1 MPGQSSSSSGS
12 SGRSPKNNEVV
23 DAATASPVKRTRNR
37 KATAPAPAP
46 APEIK
51 QEIIEETET
60 EVVVAAV
67 AAVAAPKK
75 TRGKAKKPAVVA
87 MVTPDGIIG
96 SLITE
101 MRPLIAHIP
110 ISCLK
115 AASADE
121 SAAAASTAAPK
132 YDPTLPAP
140 YDIKDSMSFLNEDR
154 GESAA
159 AVLPETKSV
168 SDVRHFEAP
177 YKCTLPAHYSERLMV
192 QFQDSNRAQK
202 LPDRTDCYCFWC
214 CHPFDSV
221 PCVIPADIKEAVYQ
235 VYGNF
240 CSPECAVAYLFYERL
255 DSNIQW
261 ERYAMLNS
269 LYSAD
274 CEIKGGSSTG
284 IRSAPKREVL
294 RIFGGSMDIREF
306 RAIIHE
312 KKLRIDV
319 LSPPMV
325 SIIQTMDTK
334 PIDFYDQSLRNVF
347 VPTEARRLNAPGAQG
362 LRLRRSKPIAGKE
375 STLEFVMNIQTN

>member
-1 MPGQSSSSSGS
+1 MSTV
-12 SGRSPKNNEVV
+12 EVKKRKSKKAL
-23 DAATASPVKRTRNR
+23 AAEEVLITQ
-37 KATAPAPAP
+37 
-46 APEIK
+46 EIK
-51 QEIIEETET
+51 DEPIA
-60 EVVVAAV
+60 EVPV
-67 AAVAAPKK
+67 KK
-75 TRGKAKKPAVVA
+75 TRGKAKKPPVVA
-87 MVTPDGIIG
+87 MITPDGIVG

-110 ISCLK
+110 ITGGK
-115 AASADE
+115 AEAEIETTPSE
-121 SAAAASTAAPK
+121 PPK
-132 YDPTLPAP
+132 YDATVPMP
-140 YDIKDSMSFLNEDR
+140 YDNKDTMSFLNEER
-154 GESAA
+154 GESVQAK
-159 AVLPETKSV
+159 LPETTSV

-177 YKCTLPAHYSERLMV
+177 YKSNLTAHYSERLMV
-192 QFQDSNRAQK
+192 QFQDSNRVQK

-221 PCVIPADIKEAVYQ
+221 PCVIPSDIKEAVWQ

-269 LYSAD
+269 LYSEDA
-274 CEIKGGSSTG
+274 EIKAGSSTG

-319 LSPPMV
+319 LTPPMV

-375 STLEFVMNIQTN
+375 STLEFVMNIQKNTILA

>member
-1 MPGQSSSSSGS
+1 MVYLIFKYINRYIYLKKKAHSYIIIVMSSAA
-12 SGRSPKNNEVV
+12 PKKTRVSKKAL
-23 DAATASPVKRTRNR
+23 AAA
-37 KATAPAPAP
+37 AAQE
-46 APEIK
+46 EI
-51 QEIIEETET
+51 QQQIVEETAE
-60 EVVVAAV
+60 EVVVAPPA
-67 AAVAAPKK
+67 KK

-87 MVTPDGIIG
+87 TVTPDGIIG

-110 ISCLK
+110 INCFKVSDDTEQK
-115 AASADE
+115 GD
-121 SAAAASTAAPK
+121 APK
-132 YDPTLPAP
+132 YDPTVPAP
-140 YDIKDSMSFLNEDR
+140 YDIKDNQSFLNEER

-159 AVLPETKSV
+159 AVLPETTSV

-221 PCVIPADIKEAVYQ
+221 PCVIPSDIKEAVYQ

-269 LYSAD
+269 MYSDD

-319 LSPPMV
+319 LTPPMV

-375 STLEFVMNIQTN
+375 STLEFVMNIQKNAV

>member
-1 MPGQSSSSSGS
+1 MSDIKKRKSKKDQ
-12 SGRSPKNNEVV
+12 VV
-23 DAATASPVKRTRNR
+23 ETV
-37 KATAPAPAP
+37 
-46 APEIK
+46 K
-51 QEIIEETET
+51 QEIVEEPP
-60 EVVVAAV
+60 V
-67 AAVAAPKK
+67 KK
-75 TRGKAKKPAVVA
+75 TRGKAKKPPVVA
-87 MVTPDGIIG
+87 TITPEGIVG

-110 ISCLK
+110 IT
-115 AASADE
+115 SARAEAEVDTPSE
-121 SAAAASTAAPK
+121 PPK
-132 YDPTLPAP
+132 YDAKIPLP
-140 YDIKDSMSFLNEDR
+140 YDNKDTVSFLTEGVQENQ
-154 GESAA
+154 AK
-159 AVLPETKSV
+159 LPETTSI
-168 SDVRHFEAP
+168 SDARHFEAP
-177 YKCTLPAHYSERLMV
+177 YKSSLPTHYSERLMV

-221 PCVIPADIKEAVYQ
+221 PCVIPSDIKESVYQ

-240 CSPECAVAYLFYERL
+240 CSPECSVAYLFYERL
-255 DSNIQW
+255 DSNVQW

-269 LYSAD
+269 LYSVDA
-274 CEIKGGSSTG
+274 EIKAGSSTG
-284 IRSAPKREVL
+284 VRSAPKREVL

-306 RAIIHE
+306 RAIVHE

-319 LSPPMV
+319 LTPPMV

-375 STLEFVMNIQTN
+375 STLEFVMNIQKNAIMS

>member
-1 MPGQSSSSSGS
+1 MDTTE
-12 SGRSPKNNEVV
+12 PKKRRTSKKSL
-23 DAATASPVKRTRNR
+23 AATENVVS
-37 KATAPAPAP
+37 
-46 APEIK
+46 EIT
-51 QEIIEETET
+51 QEIVETTAE
-60 EVVVAAV
+60 EVVVAPP
-67 AAVAAPKK
+67 PKK
-75 TRGKAKKPAVVA
+75 TRGKAKKPPVVA
-87 MVTPDGIIG
+87 MVTPDGIVG
-96 SLITE
+96 SLVTE

-110 ISCLK
+110 VSNAK
-115 AASADE
+115 VE
-121 SAAAASTAAPK
+121 SELETNPAPK
-132 YDPTLPAP
+132 YDPTLPMP
-140 YDIKDSMSFLNEDR
+140 YDIKDNMSYLNEDR
-154 GESAA
+154 GESAPQK
-159 AVLPETKSV
+159 LPETTSIN
-168 SDVRHFEAP
+168 DVRHFEAP
-177 YKCTLPAHYSERLMV
+177 YKSSLTAHYSERLMV
-192 QFQDSNRAQK
+192 QFQDSNRVQK

-221 PCVIPADIKEAVYQ
+221 PCVIPSDIKESVWQ

-240 CSPECAVAYLFYERL
+240 CSPECSVSYLFYERL

-269 LYSAD
+269 LYTLDA
-274 CEIKGGSSTG
+274 EIKAGSSTG

-319 LSPPMV
+319 LTPPMV

-375 STLEFVMNIQTN
+375 STLEFVMNIQKNAVLA

>member
-1 MPGQSSSSSGS
+1 MSST
-12 SGRSPKNNEVV
+12 EV
-23 DAATASPVKRTRNR
+23 KTRKPR
-37 KATAPAPAP
+37 KKANVEETN
-46 APEIK
+46 
-51 QEIIEETET
+51 IIEEPVKEVVSEVT
-60 EVVVAAV
+60 EVQV
-67 AAVAAPKK
+67 KR
-75 TRGKAKKPAVVA
+75 TRGKAKKPPVVA
-87 MVTPDGIIG
+87 MVTPDGIVG
-96 SLITE
+96 SLVVE

-110 ISCLK
+110 IGGSK
-115 AASADE
+115 VE
-121 SAAAASTAAPK
+121 IEVEPTNPPK
-132 YDPTLPAP
+132 YDPTIPLP
-140 YDIKDSMSFLNEDR
+140 YDNNDKMSFLNEER
-154 GESAA
+154 GESEPAK
-159 AVLPETKSV
+159 LPETTSI

-177 YKCTLPAHYSERLMV
+177 YKSSLTTHYSERLMV
-192 QFQDSNRAQK
+192 QFQDSNRVQK

-221 PCVIPADIKEAVYQ
+221 PCVIPSDIKESVWQ

-274 CEIKGGSSTG
+274 AEIKAGSSTG

-319 LSPPMV
+319 LTPPMV

-375 STLEFVMNIQTN
+375 STLEFVMNIQKNAISA

>member
-1 MPGQSSSSSGS
+1 MYIPKEIGSDLYYTSMSSAE
-12 SGRSPKNNEVV
+12 PKKRRTSKKALAAAAEAAMAETVV
-23 DAATASPVKRTRNR
+23 ED
-37 KATAPAPAP
+37 
-46 APEIK
+46 IK
-51 QEIIEETET
+51 QEIIEETAE
-60 EVVVAAV
+60 EVV
-67 AAVAAPKK
+67 VAAPKK
-75 TRGKAKKPAVVA
+75 TRGKAKKPPVVA
-87 MVTPDGIIG
+87 MVTPDGIVG
-96 SLITE
+96 SLVTE

-110 ISCLK
+110 VTNAKVEL
-115 AASADE
+115 E
-121 SAAAASTAAPK
+121 VETNPMPK
-132 YDPTLPAP
+132 YDPSLPMP
-140 YDIKDSMSFLNEDR
+140 YDTKDNMSFLNEDR
-154 GESAA
+154 GESAPQK
-159 AVLPETKSV
+159 LPETTSI

-177 YKCTLPAHYSERLMV
+177 YKCTLAAHYSERLMV
-192 QFQDSNRAQK
+192 QFQDSNRVQK

-221 PCVIPADIKEAVYQ
+221 PCVIPSDIKESVWQ

-240 CSPECAVAYLFYERL
+240 CSPECAVSYLFYERL

-269 LYSAD
+269 LYTAD
-274 CEIKGGSSTG
+274 AEIKAGSSTG

-306 RAIIHE
+306 RAIVHE

-319 LSPPMV
+319 LTPPMV

-375 STLEFVMNIQTN
+375 STLEFVMNIQKNAILA

>member
-1 MPGQSSSSSGS
+1 MKAVE
-12 SGRSPKNNEVV
+12 PK
-23 DAATASPVKRTRNR
+23 RRNR
-37 KATAPAPAP
+37 TKKVIEAERLALLKEQELQGQQQQSPDQEQTQEQMQEQTQEQEQTQQQQSQATP
-46 APEIK
+46 
-51 QEIIEETET
+51 
-60 EVVVAAV
+60 V
-67 AAVAAPKK
+67 KK
-75 TRGKAKKPAVVA
+75 TRGKAKKPPVVA
-87 MVTPDGIIG
+87 VVTPDGIVG

-110 ISCLK
+110 ITNAKLYNDIDTSV
-115 AASADE
+115 
-121 SAAAASTAAPK
+121 APK
-132 YDPTLPAP
+132 YDPNLPLP
-140 YDIKDSMSFLNEDR
+140 YDNKDTMSFLNEEHNA
-154 GESAA
+154 GQPEQ
-159 AVLPETKSV
+159 LPETKSI
-168 SDVRHFEAP
+168 SDIRHFEAP
-177 YKCTLPAHYSERLMV
+177 YKSSLTAHYSERLMV
-192 QFQDSNRAQK
+192 QFQDSNRVQK

-221 PCVIPADIKEAVYQ
+221 PCVIPSDIKEAVWQ

-240 CSPECAVAYLFYERL
+240 CSPECSVAYLFYERL

-274 CEIKGGSSTG
+274 AEIKAGSSTG
-284 IRSAPKREVL
+284 IRSAPKREIL

-319 LSPPMV
+319 LTPPMV

-334 PIDFYDQSLRNVF
+334 PIDFYDQSLRNIF

-375 STLEFVMNIQTN
+375 STLDFVMNIQKNTVFV

>member
-1 MPGQSSSSSGS
+1 MSDSVGEPKKRRSSKKTSTAAAA
-12 SGRSPKNNEVV
+12 VV
-23 DAATASPVKRTRNR
+23 E
-37 KATAPAPAP
+37 PAM
-46 APEIK
+46 
-51 QEIIEETET
+51 EIIEETAE
-60 EVVVAAV
+60 EVVVAPV
-67 AAVAAPKK
+67 KR

-87 MVTPDGIIG
+87 VVTPDGIIG
-96 SLITE
+96 SLVTE

-110 ISCLK
+110 VTNDKVDIEPQ
-115 AASADE
+115 AP
-121 SAAAASTAAPK
+121 APK
-132 YDPTLPAP
+132 YDPALPMP
-140 YDIKDSMSFLNEDR
+140 YDIKDTHSFLNEDR
-154 GESAA
+154 GESEPQK
-159 AVLPETKSV
+159 LPETTSI

-177 YKCTLPAHYSERLMV
+177 YKCTLSAHYSERLMV
-192 QFQDSNRAQK
+192 QFQDSNRVQK

-214 CHPFDSV
+214 CHPFDSI
-221 PCVIPADIKEAVYQ
+221 PCVIPSDIKELVWQ

-240 CSPECAVAYLFYERL
+240 CSPECAVSYLFYERL

-269 LYSAD
+269 LYSGDA
-274 CEIKGGSSTG
+274 EIKAGSSTG

-306 RAIIHE
+306 RAIVHE

-319 LSPPMV
+319 LTPPMV

-375 STLEFVMNIQTN
+375 STLEFVMNIQKNAITA

>member
-1 MPGQSSSSSGS
+1 
-12 SGRSPKNNEVV
+12 
-23 DAATASPVKRTRNR
+23 
-37 KATAPAPAP
+37 
-46 APEIK
+46 
-51 QEIIEETET
+51 
-60 EVVVAAV
+60 
-67 AAVAAPKK
+67 
-75 TRGKAKKPAVVA
+75 
-87 MVTPDGIIG
+87 
-96 SLITE
+96 
-101 MRPLIAHIP
+101 
-110 ISCLK
+110 
-115 AASADE
+115 
-121 SAAAASTAAPK
+121 
-132 YDPTLPAP
+132 
-140 YDIKDSMSFLNEDR
+140 
-154 GESAA
+154 
-159 AVLPETKSV
+159 
-168 SDVRHFEAP
+168 
-177 YKCTLPAHYSERLMV
+177 
-192 QFQDSNRAQK
+192 
-202 LPDRTDCYCFWC
+202 
-214 CHPFDSV
+214 
-221 PCVIPADIKEAVYQ
+221 VYQ

-362 LRLRRSKPIAGKE
+362 LRLRRTKPIAGKE